1 MEKPAH
7 QPPTVV
13 LIMSGICGIRYRG
26 SDLVCWQQVDQL
38 SFLLFLVLL
47 ILYLSN
53 RLRLQ
58 ILTNTPFSTGQI
70 SKLNLL
76 RLAFCVQWECDPGQL
91 VDKVLE
97 VESSSSNESCS
108 VVF

>member
-13 LIMSGICGIRYRG
+13 FIMSGICGIRYRG

-53 RLRLQ
+53 RLQLQ
-58 ILTNTPFSTGQI
+58 ILSNTLFP
-70 SKLNLL
+70 
-76 RLAFCVQWECDPGQL
+76 L
-91 VDKVLE
+91 VKYP
-97 VESSSSNESCS
+97 N
-108 VVF
+108 